1 MLLASASIGRKLLA
15 SFLVMALLVLL
26 SALIG
31 VSGFSFVAKTERN
44 VVDSA
49 LPAMIEARQVSE
61 LSNRIISSV
70 QTLSNARNEAE
81 RKEAGTVLFDQLES
95 LLQHIKELG
104 VDSFDSQ
111 LLNKLENNV
120 QSVINTLAEL
130 GVSVE
135 RKLWLS
141 KELTSRVEEMRL
153 LAEEL
158 EQLTRTQ
165 VLNTATIAV
174 ANVTHIY
181 DLLETKETDRAY
193 QALDALVEVDLDLS
207 ERLHELHLLAFKML
221 NQIEETQTVTNVER
235 IHQIQSEFES
245 NLRIMARRVKAV
257 EDPTRSAQMSQLL
270 EELRKRQVVFD
281 ISLEQYENTKKSEFL
296 MQNTLELF
304 SQLNTTVNQLVDDS
318 NRSTKKA
325 VDELTSTL
333 NLAQWSLS
341 VISVIGL
348 VIVAFIVW
356 RVVYISVVKRL
367 TEYSSALM
375 SIAQGRLNID
385 ISVKGNDE
393 LAHMG
398 EAIITAR
405 NTAQALQV
413 VAVGEAKAK
422 RELEEHKEHLEE
434 LVTDRTY
441 QLQKTNEKLNVE
453 VGNHA
458 KARNAAEQASRAK
471 SAFLATMSHEIRT
484 PMNGVLG
491 TARLLKDT
499 GLDPLQSG
507 YADIINRSGKNLL
520 AILNDVLDYSK
531 IEAGHLEIRAA
542 SFDLYQMVQDTYQLM
557 EGRAAEKKLNFDFH
571 IESDVQRYWRGDVTR
586 ISQILNNLVGNAI
599 KFTESGSVDIFI
611 SLDIEDENRVMFEVS
626 DTGVGIDAS
635 EQACLF
641 DAFTQTDSGRN
652 KTGGTGL
659 GLAISKSIM
668 LAMNGDI
675 GVHSEEG
682 EGSQFWFSLPLEVGE
697 KIETKA
703 TVIEACIRAK
713 VLLIEDNPVNCIV
726 AEGFL
731 NNLGHDVVIATTGQ
745 EARAIFSEQEFDIA
759 LVDINLPD
767 CDGVELIQ
775 QLKDDALQHEHEE
788 NVTRKVPP
796 MIAVSAHVFNE
807 EVESY
812 LSSGFDGFLPKPL
825 EKEAL
830 SQLIVTQ
837 LDGKALL
844 LPQPD
849 PNDSICSQNNQ
860 PQRNKGNEL
869 YSSQMASVVSDL
881 AIKASQTEDEGEIP
895 VKLIDS
901 NVIKGDLSI
910 LGLEKMKQIVGLFEE
925 SSRVT
930 LSEMVEASDS
940 NNGREVKSLAHKLK
954 GSAGSLGLLQLFN
967 ACQVIEASSDPL
979 GEYRGKDSELSKLVQ
994 ESLEA
999 LEEQLQKQTLG
1010 CDRNVS

>member
-81 RKEAGTVLFDQLES
+81 RKEAGTVLFGQLEA

-111 LLNKLENNV
+111 LLNKLEDNV

-713 VLLIEDNPVNCIV
+713 VFLIEDNPVNCIV

-775 QLKDDALQHEHEE
+775 QLKDDALQHENEE

-849 PNDSICSQNNQ
+849 PNDSICSQNNK

-869 YSSQMASVVSDL
+869 CSSQMVSVVSDL
-881 AIKASQTEDEGEIP
+881 AIKALQTEDEGEIP

-901 NVIKGDLSI
+901 KVIEGDLSI
-910 LGLEKMKQIVGLFEE
+910 LGLDKMKQIVVLFEE
-925 SSRVT
+925 SSNLT
-930 LSEMVEASDS
+930 LNELVEASEAD
-940 NNGREVKSLAHKLK
+940 NGREVKSLAHKLK
-954 GSAGSLGLLQLFN
+954 GSAGSLGLLALYN
-967 ACQVIEASSDPL
+967 LCQSIEASEEPL
-979 GEYRGKDSELSKLVQ
+979 LQYRDNVHALSELVKD
-994 ESLEA
+994 SLEA
-999 LEEQLQKQTLG
+999 LLTY
-1010 CDRNVS
+1010 VSA

>member
-81 RKEAGTVLFDQLES
+81 RKEAGTVLFGQLEA

-682 EGSQFWFSLPLEVGE
+682 EGSQFWFSLPLEIGE

-745 EARAIFSEQEFDIA
+745 EARVIFSEQEFDIA

-775 QLKDDALQHEHEE
+775 QLKDDALQHENEE
-788 NVTRKVPP
+788 NVTRKIPP

-830 SQLIVTQ
+830 SQLIVAQ
-837 LDGKALL
+837 LDGKTLL

-849 PNDSICSQNNQ
+849 PNDAVCKQNSNRVINGNSDECSTQMVDVLA
-860 PQRNKGNEL
+860 K
-869 YSSQMASVVSDL
+869 YTTTTDSQ
-881 AIKASQTEDEGEIP
+881 DEGDTP

-901 NVIKGDLSI
+901 KVIEGDLSI
-910 LGLEKMKQIVGLFEE
+910 LGLDKMKQIVVLFEE
-925 SSRVT
+925 SSNLT
-930 LSEMVEASDS
+930 LNELVEASEAD
-940 NNGREVKSLAHKLK
+940 NGREVKSLAHKLK
-954 GSAGSLGLLQLFN
+954 GSAGSLGLLALYN
-967 ACQVIEASSDPL
+967 LCQSIEASEEPL
-979 GEYRGKDSELSKLVQ
+979 LQYRDNDHALSELVKD
-994 ESLEA
+994 SLEA
-999 LEEQLQKQTLG
+999 LLTY
-1010 CDRNVS
+1010 VSA

>member
-95 LLQHIKELG
+95 LLQHIKDLG

-141 KELTSRVEEMRL
+141 KELSSRVEEMRL

-181 DLLETKETDRAY
+181 DLLETKETDKAY

-221 NQIEETQTVTNVER
+221 NQIEETQTLTNVER

-296 MQNTLELF
+296 MQKTLELF

-441 QLQKTNEKLNVE
+441 QLQKTNEKLNIE

-499 GLDPLQSG
+499 GLNPLQSG

-531 IEAGHLEIRAA
+531 IEAGHLEIRTA

-611 SLDIEDENRVMFEVS
+611 SLDIEDEKRVMFEVS
-626 DTGVGIDAS
+626 DTGVGIDVS

-697 KIETKA
+697 KIEMKVP
-703 TVIEACIRAK
+703 VIEACIRAK

-745 EARAIFSEQEFDIA
+745 EARAIFREQEFDIA

-775 QLKDDALQHEHEE
+775 QLKDDALQHEYEE
-788 NVTRKVPP
+788 GITRKAPP

-812 LSSGFDGFLPKPL
+812 LASGFDGFLPKPL

-830 SQLIVTQ
+830 ARLVVTQ
-837 LDGKALL
+837 LDGKTLL

-849 PNDSICSQNNQ
+849 PNDSICQQNNLGYCE
-860 PQRNKGNEL
+860 KHTGSEL
-869 YSSQMASVVSDL
+869 VVETKAEHPDQGESPVAS
-881 AIKASQTEDEGEIP
+881 
-895 VKLIDS
+895 IDS
-901 NVIKGDLSI
+901 KVIIDNKVIEGDLSI
-910 LGLEKMKQIVGLFEE
+910 LGLDKMKQIVGLFEQ
-925 SSRVT
+925 SSLET
-930 LSEMVEASDS
+930 LKELVDANDAG
-940 NNGREVKSLAHKLK
+940 NAREVKSLAHKLK
-954 GSAGSLGLLQLFN
+954 GSAGSLGLLALFDVCKN
-967 ACQVIEASSDPL
+967 IEISSDPL
-979 GEYRGKDSELSKLVQ
+979 TQYRDSSEYLTELVKDSLT
-994 ESLEA
+994 A
-999 LEEQLQKQTLG
+999 LQQH
-1010 CDRNVS
+1010 V

>member
-81 RKEAGTVLFDQLES
+81 RKEAGTVLFGQLEA

-999 LEEQLQKQTLG
+999 LEEQL
-1010 CDRNVS
+1010 

>member
-81 RKEAGTVLFDQLES
+81 RKEAGTVLFGQLEA

-775 QLKDDALQHEHEE
+775 QLKDDVLQHENEE

-837 LDGKALL
+837 LDGKTLL

-849 PNDSICSQNNQ
+849 PNDAVCKQNGN
-860 PQRNKGNEL
+860 RVIKGNSDECL
-869 YSSQMASVVSDL
+869 TQMVDVLAKYTTTTDSQY
-881 AIKASQTEDEGEIP
+881 EGDAP
-895 VKLIDS
+895 VKLIDPK
-901 NVIKGDLSI
+901 VIEGDLSI
-910 LGLEKMKQIVGLFEE
+910 LGLDKMKQIVVLFEE
-925 SSRVT
+925 SSNLT
-930 LSEMVEASDS
+930 LNELVEASEAD
-940 NNGREVKSLAHKLK
+940 NGREVKSLAHKLK
-954 GSAGSLGLLQLFN
+954 GSAGSLGLLALYKL
-967 ACQVIEASSDPL
+967 CQSIEVSEEPL
-979 GEYRGKDSELSKLVQ
+979 LQYRDNDHALSELVKD
-994 ESLEA
+994 SLEA
-999 LEEQLQKQTLG
+999 LLTY
-1010 CDRNVS
+1010 VSA

>member
-81 RKEAGTVLFDQLES
+81 RKEAGTVLFGQLEA

-775 QLKDDALQHEHEE
+775 QLKDDALQHENEE

-830 SQLIVTQ
+830 SQLIVAQ
-837 LDGKALL
+837 LDGKTLL

-849 PNDSICSQNNQ
+849 PNDAVCKQNGN
-860 PQRNKGNEL
+860 RVIKGNSDEC
-869 YSSQMASVVSDL
+869 STQMVDVL
-881 AIKASQTEDEGEIP
+881 AKYTTTTDPQDEGDTP

-901 NVIKGDLSI
+901 KVIEGDLSI
-910 LGLEKMKQIVGLFEE
+910 LGLDKMKQIVVLFEE
-925 SSRVT
+925 SSNLT
-930 LSEMVEASDS
+930 LNELVEASEAD
-940 NNGREVKSLAHKLK
+940 NGREVKSLAHKLK
-954 GSAGSLGLLQLFN
+954 GSAGSLGLLALYN
-967 ACQVIEASSDPL
+967 LCQSIEASEEPL
-979 GEYRGKDSELSKLVQ
+979 LQYRDNDHALSELVKD
-994 ESLEA
+994 SLEA
-999 LEEQLQKQTLG
+999 LLTYI
-1010 CDRNVS
+1010 SA

>member
-15 SFLVMALLVLL
+15 SFLVMAMLVLL

-81 RKEAGTVLFDQLES
+81 RKEAGTLLFDQLES
-95 LLQHIKELG
+95 LLQHIKDLG
-104 VDSFDSQ
+104 VDSFDSE
-111 LLNKLENNV
+111 LLHKLENNV

-135 RKLWLS
+135 RKLWLT

-181 DLLETKETDRAY
+181 DLLETKETDKAY

-235 IHQIQSEFES
+235 IHQIQTEFEA
-245 NLRIMARRVKAV
+245 NHRIMVRRVKAV
-257 EDPTRSAQMSQLL
+257 EDPTRSEQMSQLL
-270 EELRKRQVVFD
+270 HELQKRQVVFD
-281 ISLEQYENTKKSEFL
+281 ISLEQYENTKKSELL
-296 MQNTLELF
+296 MQNTLKLF
-304 SQLNTTVNQLVDDS
+304 SELNTTVNQLIDDS
-318 NRSTKKA
+318 NLSTKKA

-333 NLAQWSLS
+333 SLAQWSLS
-341 VISVIGL
+341 VISIIGL

-356 RVVYISVVKRL
+356 RVVYVSVVKRL
-367 TEYSSALM
+367 AEYSAALM

-434 LVTDRTY
+434 LITERTY
-441 QLQKTNEKLNVE
+441 QLQQTNEKLNVE
-453 VGNHA
+453 VTNHA
-458 KARNAAEQASRAK
+458 KARSAAEQASRAK

-499 GLDPLQSG
+499 GLNSLQSG

-531 IEAGHLEIRAA
+531 IEAGHLEIRIA
-542 SFDLYQMVQDTYQLM
+542 SFDLHQMVQDTYQLM
-557 EGRAAEKKLNFDFH
+557 EGRAAEKKLGFSYH

-599 KFTESGSVDIFI
+599 KFTDKGDVDIFI
-611 SLDIEDENRVMFEVS
+611 SLDLEDENRVMFEVS
-626 DTGVGIDAS
+626 DTGVGIHES
-635 EQACLF
+635 EQKCLF
-641 DAFTQTDSGRN
+641 DAFSQTNSGRN
-652 KTGGTGL
+652 TTGGTGL
-659 GLAISKSIM
+659 GLAISKRIM

-682 EGSQFWFSLPLEVGE
+682 EGSQFWFSLPLQAGE

-703 TVIEACIRAK
+703 AVVETCIRAK

-731 NNLGHDVVIATTGQ
+731 NNLGHEVVIATTGQ
-745 EARAIFSEQEFDIA
+745 EARKIYSEQVFDIA

-775 QLKDDALQHEHEE
+775 QLKEIEVQASALDCLPESTTQYA
-788 NVTRKVPP
+788 PP
-796 MIAVSAHVFNE
+796 MVAVSAHVFNE

-812 LSSGFDGFLPKPL
+812 LASGFDGFLPKPL

-830 SQLIVTQ
+830 ARLIVTQ
-837 LDGKALL
+837 LDGMTLL

-849 PNDSICSQNNQ
+849 PNDSTC
-860 PQRNKGNEL
+860 QRNQDGFCEKRNE
-869 YSSQMASVVSDL
+869 SDL
-881 AIKASQTEDEGEIP
+881 VVESKVKQPDQEESP
-895 VKLIDS
+895 VTISDSKLIIDS
-901 NVIKGDLSI
+901 KVIEGDLSI
-910 LGLEKMKQIVGLFEE
+910 LGLDKMKQIVGLFEQ
-925 SSRVT
+925 SSLET
-930 LSEMVEASDS
+930 LKEMADANDAENA
-940 NNGREVKSLAHKLK
+940 REVKSLAHKLK
-954 GSAGSLGLLQLFN
+954 GSAGSLGLLALFELCKN
-967 ACQVIEASSDPL
+967 IEISSEPL
-979 GEYRGKDSELSKLVQ
+979 TQYKNSSEELTELVKDSLS
-994 ESLEA
+994 A
-999 LEEQLQKQTLG
+999 LQQH
-1010 CDRNVS
+1010 V

>member
-1 MLLASASIGRKLLA
+1 MLLATASIGRKLLA
-15 SFLVMALLVLL
+15 SFLVMALLVLV

-70 QTLSNARNEAE
+70 QTLSNAKNEQE
-81 RKEAGTVLFDQLES
+81 RKEAGTVLFGQLEA
-95 LLQHIKELG
+95 LLTHIKELG

-111 LLNKLENNV
+111 LLHELETHV
-120 QSVINTLAEL
+120 ESVINTLAEL

-135 RKLWLS
+135 RKLWLN
-141 KELTSRVEEMRL
+141 KELTARVEEMKF

-165 VLNTATIAV
+165 VLNTATIAI

-181 DLLETKETDRAY
+181 DLLETKQTDKAY

-207 ERLHELHLLAFKML
+207 ERLHELHLLAFKIL

-235 IHQIQSEFES
+235 IHQIQSEFEA
-245 NLRIMARRVKAV
+245 NLKIMDRRVKAV
-257 EDPTRSAQMSQLL
+257 EDPTRSEQMSLL
-270 EELRKRQVVFD
+270 LDELRKRQVVFD

-296 MQNTLELF
+296 MQNTLQLF
-304 SQLNTTVNQLVDDS
+304 SKLNTTVNQLVDDS
-318 NRSTKKA
+318 NLSTKKA

-333 NLAQWSLS
+333 SVAQWSLS
-341 VISVIGL
+341 VISIIGL
-348 VIVAFIVW
+348 IIVAFIVW

-367 TEYSSALM
+367 AEYSTALM

-393 LAHMG
+393 IAHMG

-422 RELEEHKEHLEE
+422 RELEEHKEQLEE
-434 LVTDRTY
+434 LITERTY
-441 QLQKTNEKLNVE
+441 QLQQTNEKLNVE
-453 VGNHA
+453 VTNHA
-458 KARNAAEQASRAK
+458 KARSAAEQASRAK

-499 GLDPLQSG
+499 GLNQLQSG

-531 IEAGHLEIRAA
+531 IEAGHLEVRVA
-542 SFDLYQMVQDTYQLM
+542 SFDLHQMVQDTYQLM
-557 EGRAAEKKLNFDFH
+557 EGRASEKKLDFH
-571 IESDVQRYWRGDVTR
+571 YFIESDVQRYWRGDVTR

-599 KFTESGSVDIFI
+599 KFTESGSVDIFV
-611 SLDIEDENRVMFEVS
+611 SLDLEDENRVMFEVS
-626 DTGVGIDAS
+626 DTGVGIDIS
-635 EQACLF
+635 EQKCLF
-641 DAFTQTDSGRN
+641 DAFSQTESGRN

-659 GLAISKSIM
+659 GLAISKSVM
-668 LAMNGDI
+668 HAMNGDI

-697 KIETKA
+697 KIENKIA
-703 TVIEACIRAK
+703 IVEACIRAK

-775 QLKDDALQHEHEE
+775 QLKDDASQHEQAA
-788 NVTRKVPP
+788 TRKLPP

-830 SQLIVTQ
+830 SELIVEQ
-837 LDGKALL
+837 LDGHTLL

-849 PNDSICSQNNQ
+849 PSDAICCKVSSKPQDAELDLSALALGGSAQLANQ
-860 PQRNKGNEL
+860 DTEINQGDQIVQIIDPKIIKD
-869 YSSQMASVVSDL
+869 DL
-881 AIKASQTEDEGEIP
+881 AI
-895 VKLIDS
+895 
-901 NVIKGDLSI
+901 
-910 LGLEKMKQIVGLFEE
+910 LGHDKIVQIVGLFDQ
-925 SSRVT
+925 SSQAT
-930 LSEMVEASDS
+930 LDELAVADEAE
-940 NNGREVKSLAHKLK
+940 NAREIKSLAHKLK
-954 GSAGSLGLLQLFN
+954 GSAGSLGLSALF
-967 ACQVIEASSDPL
+967 ALCQSIEASEEPL
-979 GEYRGKDSELSKLVQ
+979 IQYRDNADSLSELVRD
-994 ESLEA
+994 SLAA
-999 LEEQLQKQTLG
+999 LREQL
-1010 CDRNVS
+1010 

>member
-81 RKEAGTVLFDQLES
+81 RKKAGTVLFDQLES
-95 LLQHIKELG
+95 LLQHIKDLG

-135 RKLWLS
+135 RKLWLN
-141 KELTSRVEEMRL
+141 KELSSRVEEMRL

-181 DLLETKETDRAY
+181 DLLETKETDKAY

-235 IHQIQSEFES
+235 IHQIQSEFDS

-531 IEAGHLEIRAA
+531 IEAGHLEIRTA
-542 SFDLYQMVQDTYQLM
+542 SFDLHQMVQDTYQLM

-611 SLDIEDENRVMFEVS
+611 SLDVEDENRVMFEVS

-713 VLLIEDNPVNCIV
+713 VILIEDNPVNCIV

-775 QLKDDALQHEHEE
+775 QLKEDALQHEQSA
-788 NVTRKVPP
+788 TRKVPP

-812 LSSGFDGFLPKPL
+812 LASGFDGFLPKPL

-830 SQLIVTQ
+830 SQLIVAQ
-837 LDGKALL
+837 LDGKKLL

-849 PNDSICSQNNQ
+849 PNDAVCKQNGN
-860 PQRNKGNEL
+860 RVIKGNSDEL
-869 YSSQMASVVSDL
+869 YSTQMVELLAKHTTITDSQ
-881 AIKASQTEDEGEIP
+881 DEGDAP

-901 NVIKGDLSI
+901 KVIEGDLSI
-910 LGLEKMKQIVGLFEE
+910 LGLEKMKQIVVLFEE
-925 SSRVT
+925 SSNLT
-930 LSEMVEASDS
+930 LNELVEASEAD
-940 NNGREVKSLAHKLK
+940 NGREVKSLAHKLK
-954 GSAGSLGLLQLFN
+954 GSAGSLGLSALYSL
-967 ACQVIEASSDPL
+967 CQSIEASEAPL
-979 GEYRGKDSELSKLVQ
+979 LQYRDNDQALSELVKD
-994 ESLEA
+994 SLEA
-999 LEEQLQKQTLG
+999 LLPY
-1010 CDRNVS
+1010 VSA

>member
-81 RKEAGTVLFDQLES
+81 RKEAGTVLFGQLEA

-111 LLNKLENNV
+111 LLNKLEDNV

-713 VLLIEDNPVNCIV
+713 VFLIEDNPVNCIV

-775 QLKDDALQHEHEE
+775 QLKDDALQHENEE

-849 PNDSICSQNNQ
+849 PNDSICSQNNK
-860 PQRNKGNEL
+860 PQLNKGNEL
-869 YSSQMASVVSDL
+869 CSSQMVSVVSDL
-881 AIKASQTEDEGEIP
+881 AIKALQTEDEGEIP
-895 VKLIDS
+895 VKLIDFK
-901 NVIKGDLSI
+901 VIEGDLSI
-910 LGLEKMKQIVGLFEE
+910 LGLDKMKQIVVLFEE
-925 SSRVT
+925 SSNLT
-930 LSEMVEASDS
+930 LNELVEASEAD
-940 NNGREVKSLAHKLK
+940 NGREVKSLAHKLK
-954 GSAGSLGLLQLFN
+954 GSAGSLGLLALYN
-967 ACQVIEASSDPL
+967 LCQSIEASEEPL
-979 GEYRGKDSELSKLVQ
+979 LQYRDNVHALSELVKD
-994 ESLEA
+994 SLEA
-999 LEEQLQKQTLG
+999 LLTY
-1010 CDRNVS
+1010 VSA

>member
-15 SFLVMALLVLL
+15 SFLVMAMLVLL

-81 RKEAGTVLFDQLES
+81 RKEAGTLLFDQLEA
-95 LLQHIKELG
+95 LLQHIKDLG
-104 VDSFDSQ
+104 VDSFDSE
-111 LLNKLENNV
+111 LLHKLENNV

-135 RKLWLS
+135 RKLWLT
-141 KELTSRVEEMRL
+141 KELSSRVEEMRL

-181 DLLETKETDRAY
+181 DLLETKETDKAY

-235 IHQIQSEFES
+235 IHQIQTEFES
-245 NLRIMARRVKAV
+245 NLRIMVRRVKAV
-257 EDPTRSAQMSQLL
+257 EDPTRSEQMSLLL
-270 EELRKRQVVFD
+270 EELQKRQVVFD
-281 ISLEQYENTKKSEFL
+281 ISLEQYENTKKSELL
-296 MQNTLELF
+296 MQNTLKLF
-304 SQLNTTVNQLVDDS
+304 SQLNTTVNQLIDDS
-318 NRSTKKA
+318 NLSTKKA

-333 NLAQWSLS
+333 SLAQWSLS
-341 VISVIGL
+341 VISIIGL

-356 RVVYISVVKRL
+356 RVVYVSVVKRL
-367 TEYSSALM
+367 AEYSAALM

-405 NTAQALQV
+405 NTAQALQI

-434 LVTDRTY
+434 LITERTY

-453 VGNHA
+453 VTNHA
-458 KARNAAEQASRAK
+458 KARSAAEQASRAK

-499 GLDPLQSG
+499 GLNPLQSG

-531 IEAGHLEIRAA
+531 IEAGHLEIRIA
-542 SFDLYQMVQDTYQLM
+542 SFDLHQMVQDTYQLM
-557 EGRAAEKKLNFDFH
+557 EGRAAEKKLVFSYH

-599 KFTESGSVDIFI
+599 KFTEKGDIDIFI
-611 SLDIEDENRVMFEVS
+611 SLDLEDENRVMFEVS
-626 DTGVGIDAS
+626 DTGVGIHES
-635 EQACLF
+635 EQKCLF
-641 DAFTQTDSGRN
+641 DAFSQTNSGRN

-659 GLAISKSIM
+659 GLAISKRIM
-668 LAMNGDI
+668 LAMDGDI

-682 EGSQFWFSLPLEVGE
+682 EGSQFWFSLPLQAGE

-703 TVIEACIRAK
+703 SVVETCIRAK

-731 NNLGHDVVIATTGQ
+731 NNLGHEVVIATTGQ
-745 EARAIFSEQEFDIA
+745 EALKIYSEQFFDIA

-767 CDGVELIQ
+767 CDGVDIIQ
-775 QLKDDALQHEHEE
+775 QLKEIEVQASALDCLPESKAQYA
-788 NVTRKVPP
+788 PP
-796 MIAVSAHVFNE
+796 MVAVSAHVFNE

-812 LSSGFDGFLPKPL
+812 LASGFDGFLPKPL
-825 EKEAL
+825 EKESLAR
-830 SQLIVTQ
+830 LIVTQ
-837 LDGKALL
+837 LDGKTLL

-849 PNDSICSQNNQ
+849 PNDSTCK
-860 PQRNKGNEL
+860 RNEHGFCEKRIE
-869 YSSQMASVVSDL
+869 SDL
-881 AIKASQTEDEGEIP
+881 IAESKVEQPNQEESP
-895 VKLIDS
+895 VTISDSKLIIDS
-901 NVIKGDLSI
+901 KVIEGDVSI
-910 LGLEKMKQIVGLFEE
+910 LGLDKMKQIVGIFEQ
-925 SSRVT
+925 SSLET
-930 LSEMVEASDS
+930 LKEMADANDAENA
-940 NNGREVKSLAHKLK
+940 REVKSLAHKLK
-954 GSAGSLGLLQLFN
+954 GSAGSLGLLALFDVCKN
-967 ACQVIEASSDPL
+967 IEISSEPL
-979 GEYRGKDSELSKLVQ
+979 TQYRESSEELTELVKDSLA
-994 ESLEA
+994 A
-999 LEEQLQKQTLG
+999 LQQH
-1010 CDRNVS
+1010 V

>member
-141 KELTSRVEEMRL
+141 KELSSRVEEMRL

-181 DLLETKETDRAY
+181 DLLETKETDKAY

-441 QLQKTNEKLNVE
+441 QLQKTNEKLNIE

-531 IEAGHLEIRAA
+531 IEAGHLEIRTA
-542 SFDLYQMVQDTYQLM
+542 SFDLHQMVQDTYQLM

-682 EGSQFWFSLPLEVGE
+682 EGSQFWFSLPLEAGE
-697 KIETKA
+697 KIETKVP
-703 TVIEACIRAK
+703 VIEACIRAK

-731 NNLGHDVVIATTGQ
+731 HNLGHEVVIATTGQ

-775 QLKDDALQHEHEE
+775 QLKDDALQHKSEE
-788 NVTRKVPP
+788 DVIRKVPP

-830 SQLIVTQ
+830 AKLVNSQL
-837 LDGKALL
+837 AEHELL

-849 PNDSICSQNNQ
+849 PNDRICSVQNGEIDSVHQ
-860 PQRNKGNEL
+860 PIDKPQIAQGKEEADVLIIDVKVIEG
-869 YSSQMASVVSDL
+869 DL
-881 AIKASQTEDEGEIP
+881 AI
-895 VKLIDS
+895 
-901 NVIKGDLSI
+901 
-910 LGLEKMKQIVGLFEE
+910 LGKEKMQTIVGLFEQ
-925 SSRVT
+925 SSRET
-930 LSEMVEASDS
+930 LNELVDASDS
-940 NNGREVKSLAHKLK
+940 NDSRAVKSLAHKLK
-954 GSAGSLGLLQLFN
+954 GSAGSLGLLALFDVCKN
-967 ACQVIEASSDPL
+967 IEMSSNPL
-979 GEYRGKDSELSKLVQ
+979 SQYSDSAEHLTELVKDSLT
-994 ESLEA
+994 A
-999 LEEQLQKQTLG
+999 LQQH
-1010 CDRNVS
+1010 V

>member
-81 RKEAGTVLFDQLES
+81 RKKAGTVLFDQLES
-95 LLQHIKELG
+95 LLQHIKDLG

-111 LLNKLENNV
+111 LINKLENNV

-135 RKLWLS
+135 RKLWLN
-141 KELTSRVEEMRL
+141 KELSSRVEEMRL

-181 DLLETKETDRAY
+181 DLLETKETDKAY

-235 IHQIQSEFES
+235 IHQIQSEFDS

-531 IEAGHLEIRAA
+531 IEAGHLEIRTA
-542 SFDLYQMVQDTYQLM
+542 SFDLHQMVQDTYQLM

-611 SLDIEDENRVMFEVS
+611 SLDVEDENRVMFEVS

-713 VLLIEDNPVNCIV
+713 VILIEDNPVNCIV

-775 QLKDDALQHEHEE
+775 QLKEDALQHEQSA
-788 NVTRKVPP
+788 TRKVPP

-812 LSSGFDGFLPKPL
+812 LASGFDGFLPKPL

-830 SQLIVTQ
+830 SQLIVAQ
-837 LDGKALL
+837 LDGKKLL

-849 PNDSICSQNNQ
+849 PNDAVCKQNGN
-860 PQRNKGNEL
+860 RVIKGNSDEL
-869 YSSQMASVVSDL
+869 YSTQMVELLAKHTTITDSQ
-881 AIKASQTEDEGEIP
+881 DEGDAP

-901 NVIKGDLSI
+901 KVIEGDLSI
-910 LGLEKMKQIVGLFEE
+910 LGLEKMKQIVVLFEE
-925 SSRVT
+925 SSNLT
-930 LSEMVEASDS
+930 LNELVEASEAD
-940 NNGREVKSLAHKLK
+940 NGREVKSLAHKLK
-954 GSAGSLGLLQLFN
+954 GSAGSLGLSALYSL
-967 ACQVIEASSDPL
+967 CQSIEASEAPL
-979 GEYRGKDSELSKLVQ
+979 LQYRDNDQALSELVKD
-994 ESLEA
+994 SLEA
-999 LEEQLQKQTLG
+999 LLPY
-1010 CDRNVS
+1010 VSA